1 MFDVS
6 ASWLRGKVKDMSN
19 QSLYGRSDIAAGYA
33 GESNLQAP
41 EETILREL
49 IPFLPSAK
57 MLDIGVGGG
66 RTTLH
71 FAKWVSEY
79 VGVDY
84 AERMVDVCRRRFE
97 GYPDH
102 ISFQVC
108 DARSMD
114 QFEDGSFDFVLF
126 SYNGIDCIDYEG
138 RLKVLEEVGR
148 VGKSGGTFVFSS
160 HNLNSAVNF
169 FEFRRMISL
178 DPRRLRRTVKRLFLR
193 FVYNRDVKWKAV
205 KMSPYAILSD
215 RSYRCKMQHCYIR
228 PLAQIEQL
236 TEQFTDVRVF
246 SLITGS
252 EIKDAADLKTVED
265 NWLYYLCR
273 IK

>member
-1 MFDVS
+1 
-6 ASWLRGKVKDMSN
+6 MSN
-19 QSLYGRSDIAAGYA
+19 QSLYGRSDIATGYA

-49 IPFLPSAK
+49 IPFLPTAK

-84 AERMVDVCRRRFE
+84 AERMVEACRRRFA
-97 GYPDH
+97 GYPDT

-108 DARSMD
+108 DARSME
-114 QFEDGSFDFVLF
+114 QFEADSFDFVLF
-126 SYNGIDCIDYEG
+126 SYNGIDCIDHEG
-138 RLKVLEEVGR
+138 RLTVLQEVGR
-148 VGKSGGTFVFSS
+148 VGKSGGTFAFSS

-169 FEFRRMISL
+169 FEWRRMISL

-193 FVYNRDVKWKAV
+193 FVYNRDVKLGTVRNSAHTL
-205 KMSPYAILSD
+205 LSD
-215 RSYRCKMQHCYIR
+215 RSYRCKMQHYYIR

-236 TEQFTDVRVF
+236 KEHFTDVRVF

-252 EIKDAADLKTVED
+252 EIKDMAELETVED